1 MSYSKSKTSKMDYV
15 TRQTTI
21 LGIPTTVIS
30 PVVKQYSSSNAN
42 NGTFNPYKVYS
53 DEERRVH
60 RKQKEDFIKMK
71 LQMEQTKILF
81 KQLKHSYDS

>member
-1 MSYSKSKTSKMDYV
+1 MDYV

-30 PVVKQYSSSNAN
+30 PVVNQRISSNVN

-53 DEERRVH
+53 EEERRVY
-60 RKQKEDFIKMK
+60 RKKKEDFIKMK